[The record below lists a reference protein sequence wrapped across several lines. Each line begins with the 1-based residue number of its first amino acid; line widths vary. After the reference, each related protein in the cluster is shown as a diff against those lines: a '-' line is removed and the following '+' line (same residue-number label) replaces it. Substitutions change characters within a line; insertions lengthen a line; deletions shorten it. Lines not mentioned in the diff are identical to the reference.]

1 MSGHSK
7 WASIKHKKAKVDAQ
21 RGRAFTKLIREI
33 TVAARV
39 GGGDLTG
46 NPRLR
51 TAVLAAKA
59 VNMPADNIDRA
70 IKKGTGE
77 LEGVSYEE
85 ITYEGYGPGGAAVL
99 AEVMTDNKNR
109 TVGEIRKIFSRHS
122 GNLGESGCVNFLFE
136 KKGHIVVDSTKMDE
150 EKLMSI
156 ALDAG
161 AEDLQQEESVFSVI
175 TRPKDFDKVRPRYPS
190 SPRARS
196 SWTAK
201 PQSRCSSS
209 WKNWKSTTTCST
221 STPISTSP
229 RRSWR
234 RSPPEAGVMRRAG
247 SPRPLPLGFAAG
259 CRVACAS

>member
-59 VNMPADNIDRA
+59 INMPADNIDRA

-77 LEGVSYEE
+77 LAGVTYEE
-85 ITYEGYGPGGAAVL
+85 IAYEGYGPGGAAVL
-99 AEVMTDNKNR
+99 VEVMTDNKNR
-109 TVGEIRKIFSRHS
+109 TVGEIRKVFSRHG
-122 GNLGESGCVNFLFE
+122 GNMGESGCVGFLFE
-136 KKGHIVVDSTKMDE
+136 KKGHIVVDASKVDE
-150 EKLMSI
+150 DKLMSV

-161 AEDLQQEESVFSVI
+161 AEDMQQEEGVFAV
-175 TRPKDFDKVRPRYPS
+175 TTAPRDCEKVRQAVVKAGIQPMVAEITKLP
-190 SPRARS
+190 
-196 SWTAK
+196 
-201 PQSRCSSS
+201 
-209 WKNWKSTTTCST
+209 KSTVKLEGK
-221 STPISTSP
+221 PAEQMLKLMEELEEHDDVQHVYANFDI
-229 RRSWR
+229 
-234 RSPPEAGVMRRAG
+234 PEEVM
-247 SPRPLPLGFAAG
+247 AALT
-259 CRVACAS
+259 A